1 MGRHRYRT
9 LYYATGIPG
18 WMRPGSAPGWTRA
31 QRCCAPPCYGRG
43 YWAGVPEPAVNQ
55 EDELALL
62 EEQAEMLEIDLQE
75 IRTRIDELNKLN
87 K

>member
-9 LYYATGIPG
+9 VYYATGMPG
-18 WMRPGSAPGWTRA
+18 WMRPGPAPGWMGA
-31 QRCCAPPCYGRG
+31 PPCCAPPCVGPG
-43 YWAGVPEPAVNQ
+43 YWAGVPEPVMNK
-55 EDELALL
+55 EDEVALL

-75 IRTRIDELNKLN
+75 IRKRIEQLK